1 MQCYSKARQNNRD
14 PTFIYSFVSNHFLL
28 DLEYIQRLIGNSC
41 GISLFAQ
48 LAFKPSQDIQ
58 VELILLQSTDWMNTI
73 MIHD

>member
-41 GISLFAQ
+41 GISLFSPA
-48 LAFKPSQDIQ
+48 SIQ
-58 VELILLQSTDWMNTI
+58 TKSRHSGGANTTAI
-73 MIHD
+73 N